1 MGHKPVPLQ
10 GGESNYPPFIDQRTT
25 VKQKKS
31 IGMDNYHFR
40 KTFILGKKPQR
51 FVIHLTG
58 DNRYKLLVNGRAGQ
72 G

>member
-40 KTFILGKKPQR
+40 KTFIKMLNNNNKNLTKK
-51 FVIHLTG
+51 
-58 DNRYKLLVNGRAGQ
+58 A
-72 G
+72 

>member
-10 GGESNYPPFIDQRTT
+10 GGESNYSPFIDQRTT

-40 KTFILGKKPQR
+40 KTFIKKLNN
-51 FVIHLTG
+51 INKNLT
-58 DNRYKLLVNGRAGQ
+58 KKA
-72 G
+72 